1 MDTRLTPVNLNS
13 QWSGLGWAL
22 SHDALQLMA
31 HQQKVRWVG
40 PVLDIDTKVAI
51 YDAKVTQIASDFALL
66 YHDQTVVIA
75 IPDDEEV
82 NMFTYK
88 EMTAGIGGIGIGAQH
103 LGMQCLGT
111 LDFNDMACQNLD
123 ANKMY
128 PVIKGDVLSA
138 HDRSCL
144 HACHDGQR
152 GWLFSGFPCQ
162 PLSVQGDAGGSND
175 ARSRAFHGVIKGAWE
190 QQVGGLLLECVPGAM
205 TASYVQQELQQFC
218 WSMGMEL
225 QQRVLHLHAT
235 WPCRRTRWWAM
246 LVPTKYTVESL
257 MPLPQGDTMPALHHI
272 IDRWPCWPEQDEAA
286 LALSDEEIQVFH
298 NPLYGDDVRHLRMNQ
313 VAPCLLHSYGSVLHA
328 CPCGC
333 RGPFNVLRLQR
344 DGVRGFYVL
353 GHQGQPRYLHVNEAA
368 YLCSL
373 RPSMTFPAGPRDSL
387 CLVGQCAAPIQSLWM
402 LSHFLDSHQINPHG
416 TKHRALMAYKE
427 LLFREAHGH
436 FRFEHIPFPV
446 TIYADEDTPIHMKV
460 APDQKISDLQSAERK
475 HLPPDQQVRVLDG
488 SGRLTEAQY
497 LQQAPL
503 EGQYVMQHISK
514 RQAKERETMVKV
526 GFLLDEHL
534 QPTTC
539 EGFFPAGMFLFEIIL
554 ALGLPRPAHHLLDEF
569 GHLIALDQRIW
580 TNITVC
586 FKGMSAMGSTWTDFP
601 YKGLTD
607 LCLDVVASILIRKA
621 NRSQSHFWM
630 PANLASFWFFHHA
643 AHPELAHW
651 ALSALHGHL
660 YMAVA
665 WNRHWIL
672 LDCFVSHGVLHV
684 HYLDGQEHRTDPNIM
699 QFAKYLSDLLAVSPY
714 SMTRSQVFMQ
724 QCPHT
729 CGTILLMHLGE
740 RLRLWNANHH
750 PDELQW
756 HHFLSTWL
764 PTGLLEAH
772 GKGAQADDRDLV
784 WTLRDILKEHGVPD
798 DRTEERAKAAIE
810 KIGATRLQE
819 ALAARNVWQALKA
832 LGSQPR
838 NQFLFVK
845 PDELEKMIRQR
856 AQSRFKINSSDKKV
870 KNSRPKVE
878 ASDIDPNLLQL
889 LPGTFEIQTTQM
901 EVKQL
906 PMAEV
911 AAHRSGLAFGRVLEV
926 LPFLREAKSISLDA
940 LAILTTSRVA
950 PADQGLLPVV
960 NLRFPAIYIPTQE
973 PILIEGSLINLGDLT
988 VVRRQ
993 VEDVIPTAAIP
1004 TAVLKLSQYKDE
1016 WEDDWTAVVRSPLK
1030 TILQKHPLFT
1040 LCNGNRCG
1048 GNCPRYHPPVDTE
1061 IDSVILDVW
1070 ARSWLSIRGKRVQ
1083 ADQAEVFQVLLRIP
1097 EALVRPLQRLSGTS
1111 GLYIEPRLADS
1122 KGSDSSVTVVWLT
1135 NGGLAEA
1142 QHRLKMADR
1151 GLAIARFANRYG
1163 IRVPCKDAEA
1173 LHVDIHP
1180 EVPFHN
1186 FEVCKTFELRPLP
1199 HGTQKLGVL
1208 AMLKAWNWK
1217 ARPLQPCKADSNGMG
1232 WLVGAAEDPP
1242 KMLMTT
1248 NAGDVVISLHRT
1260 HGEGETSSSL
1270 TSSAKTQGYLRKQ
1283 QRTEKGHEPASA
1295 STTPLGPP
1303 GLSGTSSTADP
1314 WQNYDPWSQ
1323 GRPSRPMPAQEDEPM
1338 QAKAMMDSMEERLT
1352 AQLTEHTEARFYK
1365 IEVDMAEIR
1374 EQNHRHEGWFQDA
1387 AKATQHLQNQVGTL
1401 THQVA
1406 QQQQEVSSLSSDIK
1420 NGFQSIE
1427 ALLSKKQRQE

>member
-313 VAPCLLHSYGSVLHA
+313 AAPCLLHSYGSVLHA

-373 RPSMTFPAGPRDSL
+373 RPSMTFPAGPWDSL

-436 FRFEHIPFPV
+436 FRFEHIPFSV

-488 SGRLTEAQY
+488 SGRLTDAQY

-526 GFLLDEHL
+526 GFHDLRR
-534 QPTTC
+534 
-539 EGFFPAGMFLFEIIL
+539 IIS
-554 ALGLPRPAHHLLDEF
+554 G
-569 GHLIALDQRIW
+569 
-580 TNITVC
+580 
-586 FKGMSAMGSTWTDFP
+586 
-601 YKGLTD
+601 
-607 LCLDVVASILIRKA
+607 
-621 NRSQSHFWM
+621 
-630 PANLASFWFFHHA
+630 
-643 AHPELAHW
+643 
-651 ALSALHGHL
+651 
-660 YMAVA
+660 
-665 WNRHWIL
+665 RH
-672 LDCFVSHGVLHV
+672 VSL
-684 HYLDGQEHRTDPNIM
+684 
-699 QFAKYLSDLLAVSPY
+699 
-714 SMTRSQVFMQ
+714 
-724 QCPHT
+724 
-729 CGTILLMHLGE
+729 
-740 RLRLWNANHH
+740 
-750 PDELQW
+750 
-756 HHFLSTWL
+756 
-764 PTGLLEAH
+764 
-772 GKGAQADDRDLV
+772 
-784 WTLRDILKEHGVPD
+784 
-798 DRTEERAKAAIE
+798 
-810 KIGATRLQE
+810 
-819 ALAARNVWQALKA
+819 
-832 LGSQPR
+832 
-838 NQFLFVK
+838 
-845 PDELEKMIRQR
+845 
-856 AQSRFKINSSDKKV
+856 
-870 KNSRPKVE
+870 
-878 ASDIDPNLLQL
+878 
-889 LPGTFEIQTTQM
+889 
-901 EVKQL
+901 
-906 PMAEV
+906 
-911 AAHRSGLAFGRVLEV
+911 
-926 LPFLREAKSISLDA
+926 
-940 LAILTTSRVA
+940 
-950 PADQGLLPVV
+950 
-960 NLRFPAIYIPTQE
+960 
-973 PILIEGSLINLGDLT
+973 
-988 VVRRQ
+988 
-993 VEDVIPTAAIP
+993 
-1004 TAVLKLSQYKDE
+1004 
-1016 WEDDWTAVVRSPLK
+1016 
-1030 TILQKHPLFT
+1030 
-1040 LCNGNRCG
+1040 
-1048 GNCPRYHPPVDTE
+1048 
-1061 IDSVILDVW
+1061 
-1070 ARSWLSIRGKRVQ
+1070 
-1083 ADQAEVFQVLLRIP
+1083 
-1097 EALVRPLQRLSGTS
+1097 
-1111 GLYIEPRLADS
+1111 
-1122 KGSDSSVTVVWLT
+1122 
-1135 NGGLAEA
+1135 
-1142 QHRLKMADR
+1142 
-1151 GLAIARFANRYG
+1151 
-1163 IRVPCKDAEA
+1163 
-1173 LHVDIHP
+1173 
-1180 EVPFHN
+1180 
-1186 FEVCKTFELRPLP
+1186 
-1199 HGTQKLGVL
+1199 
-1208 AMLKAWNWK
+1208 
-1217 ARPLQPCKADSNGMG
+1217 
-1232 WLVGAAEDPP
+1232 
-1242 KMLMTT
+1242 
-1248 NAGDVVISLHRT
+1248 
-1260 HGEGETSSSL
+1260 
-1270 TSSAKTQGYLRKQ
+1270 
-1283 QRTEKGHEPASA
+1283 
-1295 STTPLGPP
+1295 
-1303 GLSGTSSTADP
+1303 
-1314 WQNYDPWSQ
+1314 
-1323 GRPSRPMPAQEDEPM
+1323 
-1338 QAKAMMDSMEERLT
+1338 
-1352 AQLTEHTEARFYK
+1352 
-1365 IEVDMAEIR
+1365 
-1374 EQNHRHEGWFQDA
+1374 
-1387 AKATQHLQNQVGTL
+1387 
-1401 THQVA
+1401 
-1406 QQQQEVSSLSSDIK
+1406 
-1420 NGFQSIE
+1420 
-1427 ALLSKKQRQE
+1427 